1 MMPLPRF
8 AASCFKLSAAEAG
21 SAVDPVTN
29 VTLTVSAAVVDGDDG
44 VAAAIVA
51 GAAAG

>member
-21 SAVDPVTN
+21 SAVEPVTN
-29 VTLTVSAAVVDGDDG
+29 VTLTVLAALVDGG
-44 VAAAIVA
+44 VGGAAATVA
-51 GAAAG
+51 GAAGG